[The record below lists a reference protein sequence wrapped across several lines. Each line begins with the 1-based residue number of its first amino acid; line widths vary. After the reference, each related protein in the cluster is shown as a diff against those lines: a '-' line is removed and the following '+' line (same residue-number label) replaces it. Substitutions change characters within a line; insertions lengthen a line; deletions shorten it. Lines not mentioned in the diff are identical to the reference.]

1 MMERK
6 RRRKRTPEERAVERA
21 YQADLTRRLQD
32 AIERYRKINEEKRRQ
47 AGESH
52 A

>member
-1 MMERK
+1 MERK
-6 RRRKRTPEERAVERA
+6 RRRKRSPEERAAERA
-21 YQADLTRRLQD
+21 YQEDLTRRLQD
-32 AIERYRKINEEKRRQ
+32 AIERYRKINEEKQRR